1 LLFGRTPLVKTARG
15 AQQESTARTVLR
27 FVLVL
32 AWLYIFLLAI
42 TIMGASF
49 KLFGK
54 GLADTLFQYTSSPL
68 AGLFIGILATSIV
81 QSSSTVTS
89 TTVTMVAAGT
99 LDVRSACFIVMGANI
114 GTSVTNTI
122 VAMGFFRRRSEF
134 GRAVAGSTVHDFFNL
149 LVTAIFFPL
158 EWAFGLLDR
167 VAGYAAEG
175 FMSFGQ
181 VTFTSPV
188 KTVVGPPAHFIVD
201 LFTKTMG
208 LGGKVAAPIIL
219 VIAAALLFLALKYL
233 TRTMKK
239 LLMGRLA
246 TIFDRTLRRGG
257 LMGILVGAIAT
268 AIVQSSSVTTSLLVP
283 LVASGLIDVV
293 QAFPLT
299 LGANIGTTV
308 TAVLASF
315 TGNISGVVVAFE
327 HVLFNIIGVVTVYP
341 VPPLRRIPVSL
352 AEGLGRVAERSRK
365 VALLYVVGMFYI
377 IPIAVILISRLLS

>member
-1 LLFGRTPLVKTARG
+1 MDHVTRS
-15 AQQESTARTVLR
+15 AQQESTARTILR
-27 FVLVL
+27 FLLVLV
-32 AWLYIFLLAI
+32 WLYVFLLAI
-42 TIMGASF
+42 TLLGASF

-54 GLADTLFQYTSSPL
+54 GFADALFQYTSNPF

-99 LDVRSACFIVMGANI
+99 LNVRSACFIVMGANI

-122 VAMGFFRRRSEF
+122 VAMGFFRRKKEF
-134 GRAVAGSTVHDFFNL
+134 GRAVAGSTVHDFFNFL
-149 LVTAIFFPL
+149 ATAIFFPL
-158 EWAFGLLDR
+158 ELAFGLLDKI
-167 VAGYAAEG
+167 ATYAAEG

-188 KTVVGPPAHFIVD
+188 KTAVSPPAHFIID
-201 LFTKTMG
+201 MLTKTFG
-208 LGGKVAAPIIL
+208 LNGKLAALIVLVVAGT
-219 VIAAALLFLALKYL
+219 LLFLALKYL
-233 TRTMKK
+233 TKTMKK
-239 LLMGRLA
+239 LLMGKLA

-257 LMGILVGAIAT
+257 LMGIVVGALAT

-283 LVASGLIDVV
+283 LVASGLINVA

-315 TGNISGVVVAFE
+315 TGNVSGVVVAFE
-327 HVLFNIIGVVTVYP
+327 HVLFNIIGVVTIYP
-341 VPPLRRIPVSL
+341 IPPLRRIPVRL
-352 AEGLGRVAERSRK
+352 AEKLGRVAQQSRK
-365 VALLYVVGMFYI
+365 VALMYVVGMFYV

>member
-1 LLFGRTPLVKTARG
+1 LDHVTRS
-15 AQQESTARTVLR
+15 AQQESTARTILR
-27 FVLVL
+27 FLLVLV
-32 AWLYIFLLAI
+32 WLYVFLLAI
-42 TIMGASF
+42 TLLGASF

-54 GLADTLFQYTSSPL
+54 GFADALFQYTSNPF

-99 LDVRSACFIVMGANI
+99 LNVRSACFIVMGANI

-122 VAMGFFRRRSEF
+122 VAMGFFRRKKEF
-134 GRAVAGSTVHDFFNL
+134 GRAVAGSTVHDFFNFL
-149 LVTAIFFPL
+149 ATAIFFPL
-158 EWAFGLLDR
+158 ELAFGLLDKI
-167 VAGYAAEG
+167 ATYAAEG

-188 KTVVGPPAHFIVD
+188 KTAVSPPAHFIID
-201 LFTKTMG
+201 MLTKTFG
-208 LGGKVAAPIIL
+208 LNGKLAALIVLVVAGT
-219 VIAAALLFLALKYL
+219 LLFLALKYL
-233 TRTMKK
+233 TKTMKK
-239 LLMGRLA
+239 LLMGKLA

-257 LMGILVGAIAT
+257 LMGIVVGALAT

-283 LVASGLIDVV
+283 LVASGLINVA

-315 TGNISGVVVAFE
+315 TGNVSGVVVAFE
-327 HVLFNIIGVVTVYP
+327 HVLFNIIGVVTIYP
-341 VPPLRRIPVSL
+341 IPPLRRIPVRL
-352 AEGLGRVAERSRK
+352 AEKLGRVAQQSRK
-365 VALLYVVGMFYI
+365 VALMYVVGMFYV